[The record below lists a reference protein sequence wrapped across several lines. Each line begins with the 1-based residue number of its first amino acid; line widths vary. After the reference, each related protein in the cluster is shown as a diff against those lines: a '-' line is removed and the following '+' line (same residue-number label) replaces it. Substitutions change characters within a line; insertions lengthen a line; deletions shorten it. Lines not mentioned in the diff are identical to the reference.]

1 VEIEVAVNRICMLT
15 MVGGVTVNDNVL
27 LSFSCPL
34 LSYFAMSLHTD
45 RVRFLCVRVERERE
59 RERETQSASR
69 ERRTGEGEVR
79 GKQETFPKQCDH
91 FQYRFLPLLRLT
103 SRVHPDGF

>member
-1 VEIEVAVNRICMLT
+1 MVEIEVDVNRICMLT

-27 LSFSCPL
+27 LGFSCPL
-34 LSYFAMSLHTD
+34 LSYFVMSLHTD

-59 RERETQSASR
+59 RERGRETQSASR

-79 GKQETFPKQCDH
+79 GKQCARARARE
-91 FQYRFLPLLRLT
+91 RE
-103 SRVHPDGF
+103 